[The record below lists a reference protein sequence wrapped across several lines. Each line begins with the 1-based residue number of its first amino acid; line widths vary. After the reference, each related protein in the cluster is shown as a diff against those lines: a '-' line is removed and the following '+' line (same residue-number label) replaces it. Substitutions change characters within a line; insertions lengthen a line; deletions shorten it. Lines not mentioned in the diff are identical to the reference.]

1 MASTWRAV
9 LSTAAGC
16 RPRSRTNVLTR
27 SPACLLLLCSY
38 EQAFRALEQ
47 ASRHMHTKWRVW
59 ANYVI
64 VAEQIRNYAKAVYGM
79 SLLLELW

>member
-1 MASTWRAV
+1 M
-9 LSTAAGC
+9 
-16 RPRSRTNVLTR
+16 
-27 SPACLLLLCSY
+27 LCSY

>member
-1 MASTWRAV
+1 
-9 LSTAAGC
+9 
-16 RPRSRTNVLTR
+16 
-27 SPACLLLLCSY
+27 
-38 EQAFRALEQ
+38 
-47 ASRHMHTKWRVW
+47 MHTKWRVW